1 METERIA
8 LSQRERDRL
17 HVLHEL
23 QQGRF
28 TQFTAAQRMKL
39 TARQVRR
46 LLLRLREE
54 GDRAVM
60 HGLRGRP
67 SNRKFAVSFERK
79 VLARVGQRYADFGP
93 TLAAEHLAKEGLA
106 LSRETLRKWMS
117 KAAFWRPRCQ
127 RVKKIHV
134 WRERRASFGEL
145 VMQDSSPFRWLE
157 ERGPACQLIAVID
170 DATSRFYARF
180 TEHDTTDENLRTFG
194 EWVRRYGRPL
204 AHYTDKN
211 SIFRTSAP
219 APLGEQ
225 LRGEKACSH
234 FGRALRELGIE
245 WIAAHSP
252 QAKGRIERLFETLQD
267 RLVKEMRLAGIDSIA
282 AANHFLEMRFLPEWE
297 ERFTVAPRRPRN
309 AHRRLDR
316 DQRLEEILSVRVGRQ
331 VADDHTVSWDGNRWG
346 VPREEVC
353 AGLRGAQVEI
363 ERRLDGSHWL
373 RFRGRY
379 LRLRHCPASLRPSAS
394 PSGLRPPGLAEQIAR
409 PKNKIKIKPQYH
421 VPAKH
426 PWRKPWNR
434 TFLSCEKPDIS
445 TLR

>member
-225 LRGEKACSH
+225 LRGEKARSH

-282 AANHFLEMRFLPEWE
+282 AANHFLEMRFLAAWE
-297 ERFTVAPRRPRN
+297 QRFTVAPRNARN
-309 AHRRLDR
+309 AHRRLGR
-316 DQRLEEILSVRVGRQ
+316 EQHLEEILSVRVARR
-331 VADDHTVSWDGNRWG
+331 VAQDHTVSWDGNRWG
-346 VPREEVC
+346 VLREEVC
-353 AGLRGAQVEI
+353 AGLRRAQVEI

-379 LRLRHCPASLRPSAS
+379 LRLRHCPEPAPRAAS
-394 PSGLRPPGLAEQIAR
+394 PSGLRPPGLAVNPLSR
-409 PKNKIKIKPQYH
+409 KNKSAP
-421 VPAKH
+421 PNH
-426 PWRKPWNR
+426 PWR
-434 TFLSCEKPDIS
+434 TFQHGRKPDIS

>member
-211 SIFRTSAP
+211 SIFRTTCP
-219 APLGEQ
+219 AALAEQ
-225 LRGEKACSH
+225 LQGEATRSQ
-234 FGRALRELGIE
+234 FGRALKELGIE

-267 RLVKEMRLAGIDSIA
+267 RLVKEMRLAGIDNIA
-282 AANHFLEMRFLPEWE
+282 AANHFLEMRFLPAWE
-297 ERFTVAPRRPRN
+297 QRFTVAPRKPRN

-316 DQRLEEILSVRVGRQ
+316 EQHLEEILSVRAARK
-331 VADDHTVSWDGNRWG
+331 VADDHTVSWEGTRWG

-379 LRLRHCPASLRPSAS
+379 LRLRHCPAAAPRAVS
-394 PSGLRPPGLAEQIAR
+394 PSGLRPPGL
-409 PKNKIKIKPQYH
+409 
-421 VPAKH
+421 PANPLSKVH
-426 PWRKPWNR
+426 KSAPPNYPWR
-434 TFLSCEKPDIS
+434 TFQYGRKPDIS